1 MNASQL
7 LQQIKTNRGL
17 IARNNKHAY
26 EHLQMLI
33 NDYAHIANDE
43 VRLSLALSSSLAE
56 LHFNSNYSAAIENSL
71 AAVDKFK
78 DSGFSDLL
86 ALHLKTI
93 GYSFAHLG
101 EFDLAEQ
108 NLLEALRVITPEAE
122 DFFSIKAD
130 ILHTLAMN
138 EDIKDEGAEKGI
150 QYLTEAIELLKGTN
164 HELMLANCQMGL
176 GNMYNSARNPEE
188 ALKNYLIAAE
198 AFEHNYALRSMASV
212 YSNIGNCYTVLKDL
226 DLAEKYLEKSLDLRM
241 QFGSPDDIS
250 ISYFNLAIVYKDK
263 NLLDKS
269 TEFLNKSKVILEQ
282 IGNKPFI
289 KMVNQMLDDLDLMK
303 AVASA

>member
-1 MNASQL
+1 MNATQL
-7 LQQIKTNRGL
+7 LQQIKTNRAL

-26 EHLQMLI
+26 EHLQMLK
-33 NDYAHIANDE
+33 NDYAHIANHE
-43 VRLSLALSSSLAE
+43 VLLSLALSDSLAE
-56 LHFNSNYSAAIENSL
+56 LHFNSNYSAAIENSV

-78 DSGFSDLL
+78 DCGYDDLV

-93 GYSFAHLG
+93 GHCFVHLG

-108 NLLEALRVITPEAE
+108 NLFEAMRVVTPANE
-122 DFFSIKAD
+122 DYLPIKAD

-138 EDIKDEGAEKGI
+138 EDVKDEGYEKGI
-150 QYLTEAIELLKGTN
+150 QYLTEAIGLLKGTE

-176 GNMYNSARNPEE
+176 GNMHNSAQNAEE
-188 ALKNYLIAAE
+188 ALINYLVAAE
-198 AFEHNYALRSMASV
+198 TFEHHYALRSMASV
-212 YSNIGNCYTVLKDL
+212 YSNIGNCYTVLKDF

-269 TEFLNKSKVILEQ
+269 SEFLNKSKVILEQ

-289 KMVNQMLDDLDLMK
+289 KMVNDMLDDLDRMK
-303 AVASA
+303 AVASV